1 MEVSVIKSLVE
12 EFLEKLLINID
23 TLEILNESDD
33 VYFIK
38 IKTSESSLF
47 IGHSWKNLE
56 DIRNILKNILS
67 KKFDKNI
74 VLHLEVNDYI
84 SKKDD
89 RLFNFISKK
98 IDLLKKSWKEII
110 LPFFNSYERKKIHSY
125 VSELN
130 DSSIYT
136 KSVWEWNNRRLH
148 LCKKSTNITI
158 DIDWIDI

>member
-33 VYFIK
+33 VYFLK

>member
-12 EFLEKLLINID
+12 DFLEKLLINID
-23 TLEILNESDD
+23 SLEVIEEWEKI
-33 VYFIK
+33 YFVK

-47 IGHSWKNLE
+47 IWYSGKNLE
-56 DIRNILKNILS
+56 DIRNILKNIIS
-67 KKFDKNI
+67 KQSDCNV

-89 RLFNFISKK
+89 KLFNFISKK
-98 IDLLKKSWKEII
+98 IDLLKRNWKEII
-110 LPFFNSYERKKIHSY
+110 LPYFNAYERKKIHSY

-130 DSSIYT
+130 DTSIFT
-136 KSVWEWNNRRLH
+136 KSVWEWEKRRLH

>member
-23 TLEILNESDD
+23 TLEILNKSDD
-33 VYFIK
+33 VYFLK

>member
-98 IDLLKKSWKEII
+98 IDLLKKTWKEII

>member
-33 VYFIK
+33 VYFLK

-56 DIRNILKNILS
+56 DIKNILKNILS

-98 IDLLKKSWKEII
+98 IDLLKKTWKEII